1 MRSSQIVRK
10 SALKTAVIR
19 NTADSYKSMALGFAG
34 AGPQTEPA
42 AKTGQNERIFPRRQ
56 AGPIRAIQC
65 PLLDGFTDV
74 FGFNAGGVCEVGNG
88 AGRVISINYLA
99 RGKPVVFSGGVAVN
113 RGKLAGM
120 RGATW

>member
-19 NTADSYKSMALGFAG
+19 NTADSYKSMALGFAT

-42 AKTGQNERIFPRRQ
+42 AETGQSERIFPRRQ
-56 AGPIRAIQC
+56 APVRTIQC
-65 PLLDGFTDV
+65 RLLDGFTDV
-74 FGFNAGGVCEVGNG
+74 FGFNAGGVGEVGNG

-113 RGKLAGM
+113 RGKLAAM